1 LARAS
6 HSTRRITA
14 VTDDSLSSHA
24 HELDLAPAPAFAA
37 QANGTAE
44 MYEAAAADH
53 EGFWAQQARERITWA
68 TDFER
73 TLDWDDAPFAKWFV
87 GGQLNVASTA
97 STGTSRPATVT
108 GSRSTSRAR
117 AATPAPSPTP
127 TSSARSAR
135 PPTP

>member
-1 LARAS
+1 M
-6 HSTRRITA
+6 
-14 VTDDSLSSHA
+14 TDDSLSSHA

-73 TLDWDDAPFAKWFV
+73 TLDWEVAETAIIVCDMWDDHWCKLAAHRVGIMAPRMNQV
-87 GGQLNVASTA
+87 LS
-97 STGTSRPATVT
+97 
-108 GSRSTSRAR
+108 
-117 AATPAPSPTP
+117 
-127 TSSARSAR
+127 
-135 PPTP
+135 